1 MKVMNIS
8 KKDFQVA
15 WIVSLFFYSALTI
28 AQPRQKITDF
38 SGEWGGHFTFCFYDK
53 KTKEK
58 DIMHSQE
65 RYILKQK
72 GNIVTGMLFDDRGL
86 RGKLRG
92 SVYKN
97 KLISKECFLN
107 RVKGTSDNETTCPNY
122 TFEGYFI
129 KKGKRL
135 VKYEEGGKTG
145 YNIRGSMPY
154 YIKLKKGQKI
164 PIKKLGKCM
173 LSEY

>member
-1 MKVMNIS
+1 
-8 KKDFQVA
+8 
-15 WIVSLFFYSALTI
+15 
-28 AQPRQKITDF
+28 
-38 SGEWGGHFTFCFYDK
+38 
-53 KTKEK
+53 
-58 DIMHSQE
+58 MHSQE

-129 KKGKRL
+129 KKGRRL

-145 YNIRGSMPY
+145 YNIRGGMPY
-154 YIKLKKGQKI
+154 YVKLKRGKKI
-164 PIKKLGKCM
+164 PIKRLGKCM